1 MFAKC
6 LPSWPPSPEIRT
18 ARANFTDL
26 LLSDFSLIGH
36 RRPLVAQPI
45 PLKTGPK
52 TVIRH
57 QKMRTIQDLCYW
69 KARTHTFAAKLLAT
83 VVVPYSDFPASKDV
97 RMEWIAGVGL
107 TQVRSRISPRF
118 GELCTPVLGASK
130 APYVHSSNNGDG
142 AKPSGRTSQLL
153 CSTSAE
159 KTTKV
164 QTVAKEL
171 KCPVGT
177 ESLPSKQRF

>member
-1 MFAKC
+1 MPVKPRTKTTHEDATELVSFTCEKSTMTHRES
-6 LPSWPPSPEIRT
+6 PS
-18 ARANFTDL
+18 
-26 LLSDFSLIGH
+26 
-36 RRPLVAQPI
+36 
-45 PLKTGPK
+45 
-52 TVIRH
+52 
-57 QKMRTIQDLCYW
+57 
-69 KARTHTFAAKLLAT
+69 
-83 VVVPYSDFPASKDV
+83 SK
-97 RMEWIAGVGL
+97 GTL